1 MTSNYDRGRAL
12 EYRARDALRADGYL
26 VVRAAGSKGPA
37 DLLAFK
43 PGQTLA
49 VSCKL
54 AALPAQEWDDFY
66 ALCRDLGWTPLLAAP
81 GPRGTP
87 LLLWE
92 ITGRKVPHARAD
104 RQPLRPFST
113 DHAAVAR

>member
-1 MTSNYDRGRAL
+1 MSNYDRGRAL
-12 EYRARDALRADGYL
+12 EYRARDALRSDGYL

-49 VSCKL
+49 VNCKL
-54 AALPAQEWDDFY
+54 AALPAAEWDAFWH
-66 ALCRDLGWTPLLAAP
+66 LCCELGWTPLLATP
-81 GPRGTP
+81 GPRGRP

-92 ITGRKVPHARAD
+92 IRGRKVPHARAAQ
-104 RQPLRPFST
+104 QPLRPFNP
-113 DHAAVAR
+113 DDIAATA